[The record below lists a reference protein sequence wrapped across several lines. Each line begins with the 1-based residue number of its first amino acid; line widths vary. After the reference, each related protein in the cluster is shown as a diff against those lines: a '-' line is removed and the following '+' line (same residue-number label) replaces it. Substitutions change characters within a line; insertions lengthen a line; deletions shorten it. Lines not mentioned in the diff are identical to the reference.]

1 MKITFFFLLLFN
13 GTVTLCPAQ
22 STILFRNFVFD
33 YFRQTHD
40 STVYVVGGRFLMHGD
55 SLSFRRNEYQIDST
69 SEYLNIL
76 FKNKLLYSYS
86 MSNGKIEG
94 TGYCFYPFIGSVAIQ
109 GNFIDS
115 KLHGLVFI
123 QRQNGSMVEVMEF
136 NMGEYVKHVYHWLCD
151 NKKCLKYKSKNRSS
165 NPLTNN

>member
-1 MKITFFFLLLFN
+1 MMKVTLFFLLNL
-13 GTVTLCPAQ
+13 TVMLSSAQ
-22 STILFRNFVFD
+22 STIRYKNYVFD
-33 YFRQTHD
+33 YFRQVHD

-94 TGYCFYPFIGSVAIQ
+94 IGYCFYPFIGSVAIQ
-109 GNFIDS
+109 GYFVDS

-136 NMGEYVKHVYHWLCD
+136 NMGKYVKHVYHWLCD
-151 NKKCLKYKSKNRSS
+151 NSKCVKFKSKNRTS
-165 NPLTNN
+165 NALTNN